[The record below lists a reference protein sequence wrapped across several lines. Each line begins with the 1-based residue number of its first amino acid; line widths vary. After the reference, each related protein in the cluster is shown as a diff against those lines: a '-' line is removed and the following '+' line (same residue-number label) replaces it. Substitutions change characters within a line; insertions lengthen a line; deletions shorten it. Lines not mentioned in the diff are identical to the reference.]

1 MCFSSMYSVSNTL
14 SEHIY
19 FYMSKNITST
29 LFWLVIKIV
38 ENLQC
43 TLKDKINF
51 YLTLHSLFLV
61 QVIGFPLIYTHFLT
75 IIKVQNT
82 FLERACF
89 LASSYLLSSSLTW
102 HLANLTSIARRSQR
116 KMFLGKDVLKIYNKF
131 TREHP
136 CRSVI
141 SLKLF

>member
-1 MCFSSMYSVSNTL
+1 MFDTL
-14 SEHIY
+14 SEHTY
-19 FYMSKNITST
+19 FYISKNINST

-38 ENLQC
+38 EFLQC
-43 TLKDKINF
+43 TLKDEINF

-75 IIKVQNT
+75 IIKVQKT

-102 HLANLTSIARRSQR
+102 HLANLTSIARLSHR
-116 KMFLGKDVLKIYNKF
+116 KVFVGKDVLKIYNKLQESTHAEVWF
-131 TREHP
+131 H
-136 CRSVI
+136 
-141 SLKLF
+141 

>member
-1 MCFSSMYSVSNTL
+1 MCFSSTYSVSNTL

-102 HLANLTSIARRSQR
+102 HLANLISIARRSHR
-116 KMFLGKDVLKIYNKF
+116 KVYLRKDVLKIYNKF

>member
-1 MCFSSMYSVSNTL
+1 MFDTL
-14 SEHIY
+14 SEHTY
-19 FYMSKNITST
+19 FYISKNINST

-38 ENLQC
+38 ESLQC
-43 TLKDKINF
+43 TLKDEINF

-75 IIKVQNT
+75 IIKVQKT

-102 HLANLTSIARRSQR
+102 HLANLTSIARRSHR
-116 KMFLGKDVLKIYNKF
+116 KALLAKDFLKIYRKF

-136 CRSVI
+136 CGSVI